1 MPDNLIYI
9 VINMT
14 GGIEDIQYLR
24 QNCDTD
30 NTIIYI
36 DSGARDRVLYPQPS
50 YYRVTLDTPIK
61 YVYGIEILDATI
73 PRSMYL
79 VDSNNDTAIFYTA
92 IGGEESIVLP
102 HQDYT
107 LDTLIYTLNQLFQA
121 SATLTGLVAFPVSNP
136 SSDTSKIFFSFNST
150 TFYFLAFKS
159 SIAETLGFDE
169 YSIVGSAD
177 YTQFTMSDPQYA
189 AIIAANTA
197 YQPSIILARTF
208 RSGIGKGS
216 VGIAGSYAIDTSYNA
231 TQNMQTP
238 GMVNLTGDRF
248 IRLRSEI
255 IEQHMQSPAGL
266 AANNTGI
273 GLFKLGV
280 TGYSDNR
287 LDYVSVKMKPF
298 HPIGKFS
305 QIDFRFELID
315 GTLYDFKGVNHHF
328 LLSVKYYIPIDA
340 NIEKTREYILNPNYN
355 PDFIRYKKDQYD
367 KDDSDSDSEDIDQ
380 RISRLMEREKEYDS
394 DEDHGDGTHI
404 MPVDY
409 TGRTAQDYN
418 TPDEYVKY
426 QMANIG
432 RYAPGFDQKRLPN
445 TTPYSDMA
453 I

>member
-1 MPDNLIYI
+1 
-9 VINMT
+9 
-14 GGIEDIQYLR
+14 
-24 QNCDTD
+24 
-30 NTIIYI
+30 
-36 DSGARDRVLYPQPS
+36 
-50 YYRVTLDTPIK
+50 
-61 YVYGIEILDATI
+61 
-73 PRSMYL
+73 MYL
-79 VDSNNDTAIFYTA
+79 VDSNNDRAIFYTQS
-92 IGGEESIVLP
+92 GGEEAIVLP

-107 LDTLIYTLNQLFQA
+107 LDTLIYTLNQLFQN

-136 SSDTSKIFFSFNST
+136 SSDTSKIFFSFGAT
-150 TFYFLAFKS
+150 IFYFLAFKS
-159 SIAETLGFDE
+159 SLAETIGFDE
-169 YSIVGSAD
+169 YSVATSAD
-177 YTQFTMSDPQYA
+177 YTQFTVGDPAYG
-189 AIIAANTA
+189 AIIAANTG
-197 YQPSIILARTF
+197 YTTSIILARTF
-208 RSGIGKGS
+208 KSGIGKGS
-216 VGIAGSYAIDTSYNA
+216 VGVAGSYAIDTSYSA
-231 TQNMQTP
+231 TQNLQTP
-238 GMVNLTGDRF
+238 GMVNLIGDRF

-340 NIEKTREYILNPNYN
+340 KMETNREYILNPNYN
-355 PDFIRYKKDQYD
+355 PDFIRYKKDQYE
-367 KDDSDSDSEDIDQ
+367 KDDSATDSEADIDEK
-380 RISRLMEREKEYDS
+380 ISRLMEREKEYESDD
-394 DEDHGDGTHI
+394 DEDNMRI

-409 TGRTAQDYN
+409 RGRTEQHYN
-418 TPDEYVKY
+418 TPEEYVKY

-432 RYAPGFDQKRLPN
+432 RYAPGFDAKRLPG